1 MEVFLRSNLNLPVYS
16 SFNQANVGGMVN
28 HGGTHLQP
36 FLYTRCMRPYMKRV
50 VCSAILRKLFR
61 DSSLIRKTRY
71 RLTTRN
77 N

>member
-36 FLYTRCMRPYMKRV
+36 FLYTRCMRPHMKRV